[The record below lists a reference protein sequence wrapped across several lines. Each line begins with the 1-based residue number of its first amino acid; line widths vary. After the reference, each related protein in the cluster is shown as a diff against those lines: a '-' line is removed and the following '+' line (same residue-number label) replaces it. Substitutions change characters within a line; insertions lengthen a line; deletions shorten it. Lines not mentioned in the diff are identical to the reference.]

1 MVNGPIRSRH
11 LYKSTYSLQVPK
23 VDVYP
28 IIAGSRLRFTR
39 LGACVI
45 VAVGLAIAAS
55 AVQDIV
61 VSNTIFFKVK

>member
-1 MVNGPIRSRH
+1 
-11 LYKSTYSLQVPK
+11 VPK

-28 IIAGSRLRFTR
+28 IIAGSRLRFIR

-45 VAVGLAIAAS
+45 VAVGLAVAAS
-55 AVQDIV
+55 IVQDVV